1 VDQGT
6 AGVTQ
11 RSRTTFNELITL
23 PDLGIP
29 LAEAA
34 LLVACEEYPHLK
46 LGPYLDEL
54 DRLADGVEKRT
65 ATDSS
70 PIETIAAINQ
80 VLFVEYGFEGNGQNY
95 YDPRN
100 SFLNDVIER
109 RTGIPISLSAIYIE
123 VARRIGF
130 DIDGVGIPGHFLV
143 KHVSGTEEIFIDPFN
158 QGSILT
164 VEDCRRLLP
173 PGQFETDQSIEPW
186 LRRVTNRQILTR
198 MLVNLKSIY
207 LQAQT
212 FDKALLMLDL
222 MILTAPDTLE
232 LYKERGLLRLQLR
245 QFKGAAADLRWYL
258 NHSPDSAD
266 NSKIESYLMDVNR
279 IRTMMN

>member
-1 VDQGT
+1 M
-6 AGVTQ
+6 TQ

-34 LLVACEEYPHLK
+34 LLLACEEYPHLK

-54 DRLADGVEKRT
+54 DRMADGVERRT

-80 VLFVEYGFEGNGQNY
+80 VLFVEYGFEGNGQTY

-123 VARRIGF
+123 VARRVGF
-130 DIDGVGIPGHFLV
+130 DIDGVGMPGHFLV

-164 VEDCRRLLP
+164 GEDCRRLLP

-245 QFKGAAADLRWYL
+245 QFKGAAGDLRWYL
-258 NHSPDSAD
+258 KHSPDSAD